1 MSCLNESKS
10 LEEKINAGLFSRC
23 VSRCVLIRNN
33 PPIDAEGP
41 ASASSKP
48 QAEELPPNDVIE
60 PEKSEPAPDLA
71 DLDRVDEEVDR
82 DYTHNLV
89 GRLVKAQYWG
99 ERGTKY
105 WATGEFFGTTR
116 HCKSSVSCLMKRQM
130 TMTTFPKV
138 TLMGQ
143 TLSCCLKRLKGKAR
157 NIKLSSVWVETR
169 KSRA

>member
-1 MSCLNESKS
+1 M
-10 LEEKINAGLFSRC
+10 
-23 VSRCVLIRNN
+23 LIRNN

-105 WATGEFFGTTR
+105 WATGEILWYNETLQEFCVMFDEETDDHDYLSQGDLDGSDV
-116 HCKSSVSCLMKRQM
+116 KLL
-130 TMTTFPKV
+130 PK
-138 TLMGQ
+138 
-143 TLSCCLKRLKGKAR
+143 KAKGKS
-157 NIKLSSVWVETR
+157 K
-169 KSRA
+169 KY